1 MPLEQVGRYRVTGR
15 AYQGKGCLRYP
26 AVDTVLGREVILR
39 TSPSFL
45 SGDAQVQGRLLAQA
59 RHLARLRHPNIASLL
74 DVVEADGRVFQ
85 VLPRESGKN
94 LAWLVRKGRPAEVDW
109 SLRLAAGLCD
119 GLSYVHAEGVIH
131 GRLAAESV
139 FLREDETPV
148 LVGFEPDSSSIG
160 DPLLLVGTVVE
171 NARYLAPE
179 VVRKERA
186 DARTDLWSLGV
197 LLFHLLTGHY
207 PQSGRDAVAVMEE
220 TSGGKPCPAIATF
233 RDDLPAGVATLVDH
247 LLQKDPARRPRAA
260 EDVHAAIEAL
270 LGGEVDPSA
279 AARTVR
285 LPEVRPEGLRRYA
298 ILERVGSG
306 AFGVVFRARAR
317 ETGEMVA
324 LKFLRPDLADD
335 PNAAARFRREVEVA
349 RAIDH
354 PNVVRVIDAGRDGDA
369 AYVAM
374 EFIDGPSLAARL
386 RSEGR
391 LPWREAARIGAE
403 VLDALAA
410 AHARSVVHRDLKPA
424 NIVLRGGET
433 PVILDFGMSH
443 LEDAT
448 RLTHVGDVLGT
459 PAYMAPE
466 QIEGRGADPRSDL
479 YAVGAILY
487 EMLAGRPPFSAESL
501 PELCRKVC
509 DSEPPALDADVPD
522 AIRSIAMG
530 LLLKDP
536 GLRSGPAALVRDSLR
551 RLLS

>member
-1 MPLEQVGRYRVTGR
+1 MPLDQVGRYKVTGR

-26 AVDTVLGREVILR
+26 AVDTVLGREVVLR

-45 SGDAQVQGRLLAQA
+45 SGDTQVQGRLLAQA
-59 RHLARLRHPNIASLL
+59 KHLARLRHPNIAALL

-85 VLPRESGKN
+85 VLPREKGQS
-94 LAWLVRKGRPAEVDW
+94 LAWLVRKGRPAEIDW
-109 SLRLAAGLCD
+109 ALRLAAGLCD

-139 FLREDETPV
+139 FLREDESPV
-148 LVGFEPDSSSIG
+148 LVGFEPDSSTIG
-160 DPLLLVGTVVE
+160 DPLLRVETVVE
-171 NARYLAPE
+171 NSRYLAPE
-179 VVRKERA
+179 VCRKERA
-186 DARTDLWSLGV
+186 DPRTDLWSLGV

-207 PQSGRDAVAVMEE
+207 PQAARDAVAVMEE
-220 TSGGKPCPAIATF
+220 TSGEKPCRAIATF
-233 RDDLPAGVATLVDH
+233 REDLPAGVAALVDH
-247 LLQKDPARRPRAA
+247 LLQKDPALRPRAA
-260 EDVHAAIEAL
+260 EDVHAAIEVL
-270 LGGEVDPSA
+270 LGGEVEPLA

-285 LPEVRPEGLRRYA
+285 LVEPRPEGLRRFA

-306 AFGVVFRARAR
+306 AFGVVFRARSR
-317 ETGEMVA
+317 ETGETVA
-324 LKFLRPDLADD
+324 LKFLRPDVADD
-335 PNAAARFRREVEVA
+335 PNAAARFRREVEAA

-354 PNVVRVIDAGRDGDA
+354 PNVVRVIDAGQDGDA

-374 EFIDGPSLAARL
+374 EFVEGPSLAARL
-386 RSEGR
+386 RREGP
-391 LPWREAARIGAE
+391 LPWREAARIAAE

-443 LEDAT
+443 LGNAT
-448 RLTHVGDVLGT
+448 RLTHAGDVLGT

-487 EMLAGRPPFSAESL
+487 EMLSGGPPFSAETL

-509 DSEPPALDADVPD
+509 ESEPAALDAAIPD
-522 AIRSIAMG
+522 AVRSVAMG
-530 LLLKDP
+530 LLAKDP
-536 GLRSGPAALVRDSLR
+536 SRRLGPAADVAAALR
-551 RLLS
+551 ARLA